1 MSTDPST
8 TDEEAIPIYV
18 GIDAPPG
25 CPIAT
30 ATAETDSVATNIGI
44 CERSI
49 PTGEVVGE
57 FTLASDD
64 KPGPEFERIRSG
76 TRGSVYRFR
85 QSEHHQCPCELIERS
100 GTPVT
105 NVSADSGTLNLTF
118 HADPH
123 DAQEVLRRLA
133 TTFDSV
139 NVRQPQVD
147 PTEEMYTMV
156 DLSNLTARQ
165 FEVLERAFEMGYFD
179 FPKGANAGDVAEDL
193 DIARST
199 FSEHLAAAQ
208 RKLFTPI
215 FEA

>member
-1 MSTDPST
+1 MSLKQPT

-18 GIDAPPG
+18 GIDSPEG

-30 ATAETDSVATNIGI
+30 ATAETGSTATNIGI

-57 FTLASDD
+57 FTLDTDD
-64 KPGPEFERIRSG
+64 EPGEDFERIRSG
-76 TRGSVYRFR
+76 TRGAVYRFS
-85 QSEHHQCPCELIERS
+85 QAEAHQCPCELVERS
-100 GTPVT
+100 GSPVT

-118 HADPH
+118 HADPTE
-123 DAQEVLRRLA
+123 AQEVLRRLA

-139 NVRQPQVD
+139 SVRQPEVD
-147 PTEEMYTMV
+147 PTEEMYAMV
-156 DLSNLTARQ
+156 DLSTLTARQ
-165 FEVLERAFEMGYFD
+165 YEVLERAYELGYFD

-193 DIARST
+193 GIARST

-208 RKLFTPI
+208 RKFFSPI
-215 FEA
+215 FEG